1 MSIRTILVLFDGGNA
16 SKSALQTAFAVGRD
30 LAAHIHV
37 LHLRT
42 DPKDTVPLL
51 GEGMSAAMIE
61 EMVNLA
67 SKETADRAAK
77 ARGIFDDFCSRYG
90 IPSRDGPGGQ
100 EKVSTAWIEETGR
113 QDAAMIRR
121 GRLADLIVVGRPTPE
136 SDSSVT
142 MTLNTALFETGRRV
156 LVAPPLAPSSLGR
169 KTAIAWN
176 GSAEASRAV
185 ANAMPFLT
193 RSEAVI
199 ILTAETDKTPLSV
212 AGELAAYLAW
222 HGVAAEI
229 LAFSPERRPVA
240 EALLGEAS
248 NSGADLLVMG
258 GYSHSRMRQL
268 ILGGVTRHVLAAAE
282 LPVLMAH

>member
-1 MSIRTILVLFDGGNA
+1 MPIKTILVLFDGGNE

-30 LAAHIHV
+30 VAAHIHV
-37 LHLRT
+37 LSLHV
-42 DPKDTVPLL
+42 DPEPFLV
-51 GEGMSAAMIE
+51 MSDAMIE
-61 EMVNLA
+61 KMVA
-67 SKETADRAAK
+67 QQSKESADRAAK
-77 ARGIFDDFCSRYG
+77 AHGIFDDLCSRYG

-100 EKVSTAWIEETGR
+100 EEVSAAWIEETGHYYETI
-113 QDAAMIRR
+113 IRR
-121 GRLADLIVVGRPTPE
+121 GRLADLIVVGRATPE
-136 SDSSVT
+136 SEPPVR
-142 MTLNTALFETGRRV
+142 MILHAALFETGRRV

-169 KTAIAWN
+169 KIAIAWN

-185 ANAMPFLT
+185 SNAIPFLT

-199 ILTAETDKTPLSV
+199 ILTAETDNTPLSV
-212 AGELAAYLAW
+212 ADDLAAYLAW

-229 LAFSPERRPVA
+229 RAFPPERRSVE

-258 GYSHSRMRQL
+258 GYHHSRMRQL
-268 ILGGVTRHVLAAAE
+268 ILGGVTRHVLEAAE